1 MDIRFTL
8 HTEEKLLRLV
18 KVGITKEKVVET
30 FKHPVRVLEGYS
42 GRKIAQGDLAGDLIL
57 RVVYEETAEGIL
69 IITAYPAER
78 RRYQ

>member
-8 HTEEKLLRLV
+8 HAEEKLLRLV
-18 KVGITKEKVVET
+18 KVGITREKVIET
-30 FKHPVRVLEGYS
+30 LKKPEKVLEGYS
-42 GRKIAQGDLAGDLIL
+42 GRKIAQGNLAGDLIL
-57 RVVYEETAEGIL
+57 RVAYEGTAEGTL

>member
-8 HTEEKLLRLV
+8 HAEEKLLRLI

-30 FKHPVRVLEGYS
+30 LKRPERVLEGYW
-42 GRKIAQGDLAGDLIL
+42 GRKIAQGNLAGDLIL
-57 RVVYEETAEGIL
+57 RVVYEETAEEIL
-69 IITAYPAER
+69 IITVYPAER